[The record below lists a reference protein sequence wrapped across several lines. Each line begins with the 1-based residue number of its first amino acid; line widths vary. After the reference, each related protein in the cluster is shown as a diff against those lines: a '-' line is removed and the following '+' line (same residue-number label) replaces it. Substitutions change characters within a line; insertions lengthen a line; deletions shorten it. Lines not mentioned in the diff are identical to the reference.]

1 MAMNEHKTA
10 KYKIIADSG
19 GSRYRF
25 YCDASGMVVCT
36 TKPIRADTQEK
47 ELRIAWE
54 TEGKQYFNRCSK
66 CGKWICDQMYNADT
80 LQCVDCAP
88 WEEKPNYCA
97 HCGKKIPASDIY
109 CQRCG
114 SRLRYGEVIA

>member
-25 YCDASGMVVCT
+25 YCDASGMIVCT
-36 TKPIRADTQEK
+36 TKPIRADTQEE

-54 TEGKQYFNRCSK
+54 TQGKQHFNHCTK
-66 CGKWICDQMYNADT
+66 CGKWISDAMYNADT
-80 LQCVDCAP
+80 GKCVDCSV
-88 WEEKPNYCA
+88 WEAKPNYCA
-97 HCGKKIPASDIY
+97 HCGKKIAARDTF
-109 CQRCG
+109 CRECG
-114 SRLRYGEVIA
+114 TRLRYGEVIA